1 MRVSLNREILLT
13 ETFSKL
19 FEKYGND
26 FLDWYFR
33 PSITE
38 YGIPTFVYIQK
49 KFDEKRFKE
58 IENEIFSLKQ
68 KLINPPKASSIQK
81 ENYYTILEKALLRKG
96 IRKPETLH
104 EEYALVRYEVL
115 KVILGGLG
123 WSVLPE
129 YKKKWKITHEM
140 FGAYF
145 NTNGS
150 FSSIFP
156 ELEGNGT
163 QFGTVVPKKGNHYL
177 VNPPFEKYYIKWT
190 CERLQEWINDD
201 TLKDVKFTV
210 IIPVWDIESRKKLK
224 LKTEYGDIPELSKI
238 LKSKFVTEH
247 NMTQMKFWDSVENKI
262 QHQKSYIHKI
272 IIEK

>member
-38 YGIPTFVYIQK
+38 YGIPNFVYFQK
-49 KFDEKRFKE
+49 RFDEKRFKE
-58 IENEIFSLKQ
+58 IENEVFSLKQ
-68 KLINPPKASSIQK
+68 FLINPPKASSKQK
-81 ENYYTILEKALLRKG
+81 SDYYEILETALLRKG

-104 EEYALVRYEVL
+104 QEYALVRYEVL

-145 NTNGS
+145 NTNSS

-163 QFGTVVPKKGNHYL
+163 QFGTIEPKRGNIYL

-190 CERLQEWINDD
+190 CERLQEWISDES
-201 TLKDVKFTV
+201 LKDITFIV
-210 IIPVWDIESRKKLK
+210 IIPVWDLESRKKLRLK
-224 LKTEYGDIPELSKI
+224 LEYGDIPELSKI
-238 LKSKFVTEH
+238 LKSKYVKEH
-247 NMTQMKFWDSVENKI
+247 TMTQMKFWDSVENKI